1 MLLRETAFHY
11 KVIHTV
17 SNNKYEQNE
26 QNEQIA
32 DKM

>member
-1 MLLRETAFHY
+1 MLLKETAFHY

-17 SNNKYEQNE
+17 SNNKYEQIE
-26 QNEQIA
+26 QVA

>member
-1 MLLRETAFHY
+1 MLLKETAFHY

-26 QNEQIA
+26 QIA